1 MKSIYTICLSST
13 LLFSSLAFGQD
24 VAFKAGNFKDKK
36 DEFKA
41 ALVHYEK
48 GTELIEQGN
57 ELIYNV
63 QNPNNTFKSAI
74 IELKKALKFNPKS
87 AEVNFMLGNAY
98 LYTNEKYKALSY
110 LEKAIALNPEVND
123 FSDFYLGMAYQ
134 LDLDFGKALKHY
146 TKFESNT
153 KSKQIE
159 SLGRMLTK
167 RKKECKYGKELTAK
181 PIRAWIDNVKSVNSK
196 NDEYSPC
203 ISTDGATIVFTSNKE
218 NGHKANEVGEYDGD
232 IYVTEMNDK
241 GKWST
246 PKSIGAPL
254 NTPNDETATMLAYDG
269 TKMLVYKKEAENY
282 DVYESKLNGLKW
294 GTPKALHRSLNTSAD
309 QTYASYNYNNRKV
322 IFVSSKKVGSS
333 SKGTDIFSCGRM
345 NGRKDEFGSAVTLGS
360 TINTK
365 FNEGSV
371 YMHPDGETMY
381 FSSEG
386 HNSMGG
392 MDIFVSYKKQG
403 SWTEPENLGYPIN
416 TPYDDYFY
424 ASTASGKYAYISSNR
439 DGGKGGLDIYKITY
453 WGEPKNQTATTE
465 DYLLAS
471 VANPIKNVQI
481 ENKVKVNKKSLTVF
495 KGKTIDAISAKAVE
509 AKITITDNSTG
520 KKIETLTT
528 NSATGKFLLSL
539 TSGKNYGITVEA
551 DGYLFHSENFD
562 IKNGGGFNMVNKV
575 VELKNI
581 KKGSTIALRNIFFDS
596 GKSVLRSESN
606 GELDR
611 LVKLLKDVAALK
623 IEISGHTDNVG
634 SESLNSKLSQERA
647 QAVVN
652 YLTQKGITKSRL
664 VAKGYGSTLPIAS
677 NNSSS
682 GRQQN
687 RRTEFKI
694 L

>member
-36 DEFKA
+36 DEFKT
-41 ALVHYEK
+41 ALVHFEK

-241 GKWST
+241 DKWST

-282 DVYESKLNGLKW
+282 DIYESKLNGLKW

-611 LVKLLKDVAALK
+611 LVQLLKDVAALK

-652 YLTQKGITKSRL
+652 YLTQKGIAKSRL

>member
-13 LLFSSLAFGQD
+13 LLFGSLAYGQD
-24 VAFKAGNFKDKK
+24 VPFKAGNFKDKK
-36 DEFKA
+36 DEFKT
-41 ALVHYEK
+41 ALAHFEK
-48 GTELIEQGN
+48 GQELIEQGN
-57 ELIYNV
+57 EIIYAV
-63 QNPNNTFKSAI
+63 QNPGNTFKSAI
-74 IELKKALKFNPKS
+74 IELKKAHKFNPNS

-98 LYTNEKYKALSY
+98 LYTNEKYKALAY
-110 LEKAIALNPEVND
+110 LEKAIKLNPEVDD

-134 LDLDFGKALKHY
+134 LDLDFSKALKHY
-146 TKFESNT
+146 TKFESNS

-159 SLGRMLTK
+159 SLGKMLSK

-181 PIRAWIDNVKSVNSK
+181 PVRAWIDNVKSVNSK

-203 ISTDGATIVFTSNKE
+203 ISTDGATIVFTSNRN

-241 GKWST
+241 GKWSS
-246 PKSIGAPL
+246 PKSIGSPL
-254 NTPNDETATMLAYDG
+254 NTEKDETATMLAYDG
-269 TKMLVYKKEAENY
+269 TKMLVYKKEGDNY
-282 DVYESKLNGLKW
+282 DVYESKLKGANW

-309 QTYASYNYNNRKV
+309 QTYASYNYNNRKI
-322 IFVSSKKVGSS
+322 IFVSSKKLGSS

-345 NGRKDEFGSAVTLGS
+345 NGRRDEFGSAVTIGS

-403 SWTEPENLGYPIN
+403 AWTEPVNLGYPIN

-424 ASTASGKYAYISSNR
+424 ASTASGKYAYIASNR

-453 WGEPKNQTATTE
+453 WGEPKDQTLTTE

-471 VANPIKNVQI
+471 AAQPIKNVQI

-495 KGKTIDAISAKAVE
+495 KGKTIDAISGKAVE

-520 KKIETLTT
+520 SKIESLMT

-539 TSGKNYGITVEA
+539 PSGKNYGITVEA

-562 IKNGGGFNMVNKV
+562 IKNGGDFNMVNKV

-596 GKSVLRSESN
+596 GKSTLRSESN

-611 LVKLLKDVAALK
+611 LVKLLKEVSSLK

-634 SESLNSKLSQERA
+634 SESLNSKLSQDRA

-652 YLTQKGITKSRL
+652 YLVGKGIPKARL
-664 VAKGYGSTLPIAS
+664 VAKGYGSTKPIAS

>member
-41 ALVHYEK
+41 ALVHFEK

-218 NGHKANEVGEYDGD
+218 NGHKANQVGEYDGD

-246 PKSIGAPL
+246 PKSIGTPL

-322 IFVSSKKVGSS
+322 IFVSSKKVGNS

-652 YLTQKGITKSRL
+652 YLTQKGIAKSRL
-664 VAKGYGSTLPIAS
+664 VAKGYGSILPIAS

>member
-1 MKSIYTICLSST
+1 MKTILTTIIAST
-13 LLFSSLAFGQD
+13 LLISSLALAQD
-24 VAFKAGNFKDKK
+24 VPFKSSNFKDDK
-36 DEFKA
+36 DGFKV
-41 ALVHYEK
+41 ALEHFEK

-57 ELIYNV
+57 EFIYNV
-63 QNPNNTFKSAI
+63 QNPDNTFKAAI
-74 IELKKALKFNPKS
+74 IELDKAYKFNPKS

-98 LYTNEKYKALSY
+98 LYTNEKHKGLPY
-110 LEKAIALNPEVND
+110 LKEAIKLNPEVND
-123 FSDFYLGMAYQ
+123 FSDFYLGMSYQ
-134 LDLDFGKALKHY
+134 LKEDFTKALKHY
-146 TKFESNT
+146 SKFEENT

-159 SLGRMLTK
+159 SLGRMLDK
-167 RKKECKYGKELTAK
+167 RKKECEYGEELISS
-181 PIRAWIDNVKSVNSK
+181 PVRAWIDNVKSVNSSD
-196 NDEYSPC
+196 DEYSPC
-203 ISTDGATIVFTSNKE
+203 ISTDGATIVFTSNRE
-218 NGHKANEVGEYDGD
+218 NGHNKNEVGEYDGD
-232 IYVTEMNDK
+232 IYVTEINDN
-241 GKWST
+241 GKWSS
-246 PKSIGAPL
+246 PKSMGAPL
-254 NTPNDETATMLAYDG
+254 NTTNDETATMLSYNG
-269 TKMLVYKKEAENY
+269 TKMLIYKNEGDNY
-282 DVYESKLNGLKW
+282 DVYESELSGANW
-294 GTPKALHRSLNTSAD
+294 ETPIALHRSLNTSAD
-309 QTYASYNYNNRKV
+309 QTYASYNFNDRKI
-322 IFVSSKKVGSS
+322 IFVSSKKIGNS

-345 NGRKDEFGSAVTLGS
+345 NGKNDEFGSAITIGS
-360 TINTK
+360 TVNTK

-403 SWTEPENLGYPIN
+403 KWSDPENLGYPIN

-424 ASTASGKYAYISSNR
+424 ASTASGKYAYIASNR
-439 DGGKGGLDIYKITY
+439 EGGKGGLDIYKITY
-453 WGEPKNQTATTE
+453 WGEPKIQALTTE

-481 ENKVKVNKKSLTVF
+481 ASKVQVNKNSLTVF
-495 KGKTIDAISAKAVE
+495 KGKTIDAISGKAVE
-509 AKITITDNSTG
+509 AEITIIDNSNG
-520 KKIETLTT
+520 AKIETFIT

-611 LVKLLKDVAALK
+611 LVKLLKDVGSLK

-634 SESLNSKLSQERA
+634 SESLNSKLSQDRA

-652 YLTQKGITKSRL
+652 YLAQKGIDKSRL
-664 VAKGYGSTLPIAS
+664 VAKGYGSTIPVAS

>member
-1 MKSIYTICLSST
+1 MKTIFT
-13 LLFSSLAFGQD
+13 LLLTSILLLSKLVQAQD
-24 VAFKAGNFKDKK
+24 VPFKASNFKEKK
-36 DEFKA
+36 EEFKT
-41 ALVHYEK
+41 ALVHFEK
-48 GTELIEQGN
+48 ASELIEEGN
-57 ELIYNV
+57 EYIYNV
-63 QNPNNTFKSAI
+63 QNPDNTFKAAI
-74 IELKKALKFNPKS
+74 LELAKAYKFNSKS

-98 LYTNEKYKALSY
+98 LYTNEKYKALAY
-110 LEKAIALNPEVND
+110 LEKAIELNPEVND

-134 LDLDFGKALKHY
+134 LDGDYSKALKHY

-159 SLGRMLTK
+159 SLGKMLSK
-167 RKKECKYGKELTAK
+167 RKKECKYGKELTTK
-181 PIRAWIDNVKSVNSK
+181 PVRAWIDNVTSVNSN

-203 ISTDGATIVFTSNKE
+203 ISTDGATIVFTSNRD
-218 NGHKANEVGEYDGD
+218 NGHKKNEVGEFDGD
-232 IYVTEMNDK
+232 IYYTEVDDN
-241 GKWST
+241 GKWSS
-246 PKSIGAPL
+246 PKSMGAPL
-254 NTPNDETATMLAYDG
+254 NTENDETATMLSYNG
-269 TKMLVYKKEAENY
+269 TKMLIYKNEGDNY
-282 DVYESKLNGLKW
+282 DVYESELSGANW
-294 GTPKALHRSLNTSAD
+294 GTPKPLHRSLNTSAD
-309 QTYASYNYNNRKV
+309 QTYASYNYNDRKI
-322 IFVSSKKVGSS
+322 IFVSSKKTGSS
-333 SKGTDIFSCGRM
+333 SKGTDIYSCGRM
-345 NGRKDEFGSAVTLGS
+345 NGKKDEFGAAITIGS
-360 TINTK
+360 TVNTK

-403 SWTEPENLGYPIN
+403 AWSDPENLGYPIN

-424 ASTASGKYAYISSNR
+424 ASTASGKYAYIASNR
-439 DGGKGGLDIYKITY
+439 EGGKGGLDIYKITY
-453 WGEPKNQTATTE
+453 WGAPKNQTLTTE
-465 DYLLAS
+465 DFLLAS

-481 ENKVKVNKKSLTVF
+481 EQKVKINKKSLTVF
-495 KGKTIDAISAKAVE
+495 KGKTIDAISSKAVE
-509 AKITITDNSTG
+509 AKITITDNSNG
-520 KKIETLTT
+520 AKIEEFIT

-562 IKNGGGFNMVNKV
+562 IKKGDGFNMVNKT

-611 LVKLLKDVAALK
+611 LVKLLKDVSSLK

-652 YLTQKGITKSRL
+652 YLAQKGIDKSRL
-664 VAKGYGSTLPIAS
+664 VAKGYGSSQPISS

>member
-1 MKSIYTICLSST
+1 MKTIYTLLLTSILLLSN
-13 LLFSSLAFGQD
+13 LVQAQD
-24 VAFKAGNFKDKK
+24 VPFKASNFKEKK
-36 DEFKA
+36 EEFKT
-41 ALVHYEK
+41 ALVHFEK
-48 GTELIEQGN
+48 ASELIEEGN
-57 ELIYNV
+57 EYIYNV
-63 QNPNNTFKSAI
+63 QNPDNTFKAAI
-74 IELKKALKFNPKS
+74 LELDKAYKFNSKS

-98 LYTNEKYKALSY
+98 LYTNEKYKALAY
-110 LEKAIALNPEVND
+110 LEKAIELNPEVND

-134 LDLDFGKALKHY
+134 LDGDYSKALKHY

-159 SLGRMLTK
+159 SLGKMLSK
-167 RKKECKYGKELTAK
+167 RKKECKYGKELTTK
-181 PIRAWIDNVKSVNSK
+181 PVRAWIDNVTSVNSN

-203 ISTDGATIVFTSNKE
+203 ISTDGATIVFTSNRD
-218 NGHKANEVGEYDGD
+218 NGHKKNEVGEFDGD
-232 IYVTEMNDK
+232 IYYTEVDDN
-241 GKWST
+241 GKWSS
-246 PKSIGAPL
+246 PKSMGAPL
-254 NTPNDETATMLAYDG
+254 NTENDETATMLSYNG
-269 TKMLVYKKEAENY
+269 TKMLIYKNEGDNY
-282 DVYESKLNGLKW
+282 DVYESELSGANW
-294 GTPKALHRSLNTSAD
+294 GTPKPLHRSLNTSAD
-309 QTYASYNYNNRKV
+309 QTYASYNYNDRKI
-322 IFVSSKKVGSS
+322 IFVSSKKTGSS
-333 SKGTDIFSCGRM
+333 SKGTDIYSCGRM
-345 NGRKDEFGSAVTLGS
+345 NGKKDEFGAAITIGS
-360 TINTK
+360 TVNTK

-403 SWTEPENLGYPIN
+403 AWSDPENLGYPIN

-424 ASTASGKYAYISSNR
+424 ASTASGKYAYIASNR
-439 DGGKGGLDIYKITY
+439 EGGKGGLDIYKITY
-453 WGEPKNQTATTE
+453 WGAPKNQTLTTE
-465 DYLLAS
+465 DFLLAS

-481 ENKVKVNKKSLTVF
+481 EQKVKINKKSLTVF
-495 KGKTIDAISAKAVE
+495 KGKTIDAISSKAVE
-509 AKITITDNSTG
+509 AKITITDNSNG
-520 KKIETLTT
+520 AKIEEFIT

-562 IKNGGGFNMVNKV
+562 IKKGDGFNMVNKT

-611 LVKLLKDVAALK
+611 LVKLLKDVSSLK

-652 YLTQKGITKSRL
+652 YLAQKGIDKSRL
-664 VAKGYGSTLPIAS
+664 VAKGYGSSQPISS